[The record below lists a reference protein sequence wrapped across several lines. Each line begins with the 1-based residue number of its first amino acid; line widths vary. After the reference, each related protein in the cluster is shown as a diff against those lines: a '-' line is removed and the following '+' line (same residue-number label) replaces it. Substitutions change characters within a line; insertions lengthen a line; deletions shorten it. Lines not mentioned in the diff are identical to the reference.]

1 MSMRSKALIRRLAVA
16 AATALLAAAVQAAG
30 PSGIAGLTLLL
41 EADAGLTLDGS
52 GNVITWQDQSAQHH
66 DASGVSGWFAQ
77 VNGASMNGIAVP
89 TFNGSY
95 LQIAGQ
101 PVTSQ
106 RFTVF
111 TVAATGQTAS
121 SDGLREV
128 VSNWSFSNTVTSVFL
143 GTVGDSAQ
151 ATTRLRLTDGVGGA
165 TDPINLQ
172 TGVSNVP
179 NPAAGF
185 VLTGVSG
192 ATSAELYLGQTLAHS
207 AGALTPR
214 DLSGAWV
221 IGAQGETGGEY
232 WSGQIAALIIYDRAL
247 SAQERG
253 QVIDD
258 LGQKYLGL
266 PAVPEP
272 ASTAM
277 LLAGLVAVG
286 GMAARARRRAAGAGR
301 AG

>member
-1 MSMRSKALIRRLAVA
+1 MSMRSKVLIQRLATA
-16 AATALLAAAVQAAG
+16 AAAMLLAAAVQAAG
-30 PSGIAGLTLLL
+30 PSDIAGLTLHL

-52 GNVITWQDQSAQHH
+52 GNVITWQDQSAQQH
-66 DASGVSGWFAQ
+66 DASGVPGWFAQ
-77 VNGASMNGIAVP
+77 VNGASLNGIAVP

-95 LQIAGQ
+95 LLIAGQ

-106 RFTVF
+106 QFTVF

-151 ATTRLRLTDGVGGA
+151 ATTRLRLTDDVGGA

-172 TGVSNVP
+172 TGVAMVP

-232 WSGQIAALIIYDRAL
+232 WSGQIAALIIYDREL

-253 QVIDD
+253 QVIDY

-272 ASTAM
+272 ASAAM
-277 LLAGLVAVG
+277 LLAGLVAVA
-286 GMAARARRRAAGAGR
+286 GMAALARRRAAGAGQ